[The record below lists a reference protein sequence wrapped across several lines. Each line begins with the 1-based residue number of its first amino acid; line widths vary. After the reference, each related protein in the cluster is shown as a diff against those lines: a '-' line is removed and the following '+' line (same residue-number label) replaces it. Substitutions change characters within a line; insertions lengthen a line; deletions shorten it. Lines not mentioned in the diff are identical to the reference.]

1 MILLSGAKGKCL
13 LAILEGMF
21 IMEGFFF
28 TATISRVFA
37 GTNELSTI
45 ASYRCLVSWGIAQN
59 TARKKISEEK
69 ISAVWE
75 RPSLFRLNRQVHI
88 IINRTYNKILD
99 RDWFSASLFVT

>member
-45 ASYRCLVSWGIAQN
+45 ASYRCLVSWGIAQK
-59 TARKKISEEK
+59 TTRKKLVRK
-69 ISAVWE
+69 KLLQCGKD
-75 RPSLFRLNRQVHI
+75 PLF
-88 IINRTYNKILD
+88 
-99 RDWFSASLFVT
+99 FA